1 MSKNFSL
8 ILLSTIIILIASNL
22 HACSSIEK
30 QDTLNQCNVVASRVI
45 TGGDTLIV
53 CDVSKIEQHIK
64 LPLST
69 LVKDWKL
76 LKLENSSKEVM
87 VQPAI
92 IYPSENYILIHPAEY
107 NRETML
113 FDKTGKYLFDI
124 GRRGNGPGE
133 MVRDIADIEM
143 DENNDCVYIKDLKPS
158 RILKFRLSTGE
169 YLTDIPL
176 CYSRSFEF
184 LLNSKDK
191 TLVVTSIPHRRIDDG
206 VPWIWEQDFQGNILQ
221 KLPQTTYDYTHVYWH
236 DFWLWSR
243 NDEVVFFDYNLPGR
257 KDTLYHYD
265 IRNSRLKP
273 NFTVDFGSEIPNHQY
288 EDSSDFYLVTL
299 LSEVEMSNPF
309 NPTKRILIDKKT
321 LKGAYVDI
329 VLDGYGDFSIT
340 HQWMYLK
347 DRYFT
352 MGLEPHQIAETCEKL
367 LAHPENLT
375 QEEKQNLQELLDG
388 ITEDDNAFILYGKI

>member
-1 MSKNFSL
+1 MIRLKQVW
-8 ILLSTIIILIASNL
+8 LSMF
-22 HACSSIEK
+22 ACMCMVACTTVKEGN
-30 QDTLNQCNVVASRVI
+30 TLDQCNVVASRLV
-45 TGGDTLIV
+45 TDGDTLVV

-64 LPLST
+64 VPLSA
-69 LVKDWKL
+69 LVKDWKM
-76 LKLENSSKEVM
+76 LKLENSSKEAM
-87 VQPAI
+87 VQPSS

-133 MVRDIADIEM
+133 IVRDIADIEM
-143 DENNDCVYIKDLKPS
+143 DEDNDCVYIRDHKPS

-169 YLTDIPL
+169 YLTEIPL
-176 CYSRSFEF
+176 SYSQPFEF

-191 TLVVTSIPHRRIDDG
+191 TLVLTCMPHRKMDLGI
-206 VPWIWEQDFQGNILQ
+206 PWIWKQDYHGNVLQ
-221 KLPQTTYDYTHVYWH
+221 ELSNTTYDANVYWH

-243 NDEVVFFDYNLPGR
+243 NNKIVFFDYNLPGR
-257 KDTLYHYD
+257 QDTLYHYD
-265 IRNSRLKP
+265 IPSNRLKP
-273 NFTVDFGSEIPNHQY
+273 HFTANFGSEIPNHQY
-288 EDSSDFYLVTL
+288 EDTSDFYLVTL
-299 LSEVEMSNPF
+299 LSEVGMGKPF

-340 HQWMYLK
+340 HRWMYLK
-347 DRYFT
+347 DNYFT
-352 MGLEPHQIAETCEKL
+352 MALEPHQVAETCEKL

-375 QEEKQNLQELLDG
+375 QEEKRNLQELLDG